1 MSIQSQALQTA
12 IDTAKAAGAFLKE
25 HFDDNK
31 RVDEASQHD
40 IKLELDKVSQALI
53 TKRLLAAFPDH
64 AILGEEGKEG
74 DPSSPYEWIVDPI
87 DGTVN
92 YYYGIPQYCVSIALR
107 HEGEIIVGVIYDP
120 MLDECW
126 YAEKGGKA
134 YKNGVEQHVSPRV
147 NMNEAIV
154 FIGHG
159 KTEGSKEK
167 GLRRFA
173 HVSSQVR
180 KIRIIGTAAL
190 ALAYIASARFD
201 AYVESMVSIW
211 DIAAGKLIVECAGG
225 RVDFTPFSEGCEQGS
240 IIAWNGGI
248 PIVESL
254 GD

>member
-1 MSIQSQALQTA
+1 MDIQHQALLTA

-25 HFDDNK
+25 HFGDNK

-53 TKRLLAAFPDH
+53 FKRLSEAFPDH
-64 AILGEEGKEG
+64 ALLGEEGVEG
-74 DPSSPYEWIVDPI
+74 NPESPYEWIVDPI

-92 YYYGIPQYCVSIALR
+92 YYYGIPLYCVSIALR
-107 HEGEIIVGVIYDP
+107 YRGEIIVGVIYDP

-134 YKNGVEQHVSPRV
+134 YKNGVEQHVSSRDK
-147 NMNEAIV
+147 MSEAIV

-159 KTEGSKEK
+159 KTQGSKEK
-167 GLRRFA
+167 GLQRFA
-173 HVSSQVR
+173 HVSNQVR

-190 ALAYIASARFD
+190 ALAYIASSRFD

-211 DIAAGKLIVECAGG
+211 DIAAGKIIVECAGG
-225 RVDFTPFSEGCEQGS
+225 RVDFTPFSEGSTAGS
-240 IIAWNGGI
+240 IIAWNNSI
-248 PIVESL
+248 PLMESL
-254 GD
+254 GE